1 MANIEAVESHLTV
14 GEFGKDIQNDIWTL
28 TGTDTGVLSTTG
40 PTFVSNPQGTDRS
53 VQVTGTF
60 GGGTV
65 LIEGSNDGVNWVTLN
80 DLSVSALSF
89 TVAGLKQILELTR
102 YIRPRASVAVT
113 SVVITLVAKR

>member
-65 LIEGSNDGVNWVTLN
+65 LIEGSNDGVTWFTLN
-80 DLSVSALSF
+80 DLSAAALSF
-89 TVAGLKQILELTR
+89 TANGLKQILELTR